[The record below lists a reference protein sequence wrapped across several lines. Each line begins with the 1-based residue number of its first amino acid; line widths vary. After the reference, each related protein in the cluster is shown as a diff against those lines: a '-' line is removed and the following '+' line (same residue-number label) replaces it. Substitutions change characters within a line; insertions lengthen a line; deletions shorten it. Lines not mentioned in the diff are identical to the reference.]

1 MLVTTQ
7 SMLMYLCMAGGF
19 GLGGN
24 LGFEAIEL
32 ASRQPA
38 AEPVVK
44 EFHST
49 YLVDS
54 SGMLTQTQAE
64 ELADYLQQHAQQ
76 SLIDLYV
83 VIHRSNNRNVQA
95 PKAAE
100 EGGVVLFYESG
111 KPERARLL
119 ALGKSTVL
127 GKGVTESLRDSCME
141 LAAAATARE
150 EQLGKF
156 VEGMTTQLKE
166 VEKALAK
173 VKSYQRS
180 TVPQERPSSPAIQL
194 LVFSRLG
201 VLLALGI
208 ALGGVWS
215 VFSYRSW
222 KARKELE
229 EAPVHLPGVKIH
241 PRLGAPYGGGNQ
253 AVMSFGQPGE
263 TTLTWRLSQRLRKVI
278 KRMRIAR

>member
-7 SMLMYLCMAGGF
+7 SMLMILCMAGGF

-24 LGFEAIEL
+24 LGIEALEL
-32 ASRQPA
+32 AIRQPA

-49 YLVDS
+49 FLVDS
-54 SGMLTQTQAE
+54 CGMLTKGQAE
-64 ELADYLQQHAQQ
+64 ELAEYLQQHAQQ

-83 VIHRSNNRNVQA
+83 VIHQSKNRNVQA
-95 PKAAE
+95 PEAAE
-100 EGGVVLFYESG
+100 AGGVVLFYESG
-111 KPERARLL
+111 SPDRARLL

-127 GKGVTESLRDSCME
+127 GKGVTESLRDSCIE
-141 LAAAATARE
+141 LAAAATERE

-156 VEGMTTQLKE
+156 IEGMTSQLKA
-166 VEKALAK
+166 VEKALAN
-173 VKSYQRS
+173 VKSYQQS
-180 TVPQERPSSPAIQL
+180 TVSPERPSSPAIQL
-194 LVFSRLG
+194 LVFHRLG
-201 VLLALGI
+201 VLLALCI

-215 VFSYRSW
+215 VFSYRGW
-222 KARKELE
+222 KARRALE

-263 TTLTWRLSQRLRKVI
+263 TTLSWRLSQRLRKVI
-278 KRMRIAR
+278 KRMRVAR